1 MSHAKVYMTNEPRK
15 TILRGYITSSPVF
28 FVSFLAGLVWIYQ
41 DNLRDG
47 GKIITKTLPK
57 YLLFTLFPV
66 CVYPVN
72 VPAFCRIF

>member
-1 MSHAKVYMTNEPRK
+1 MSAHCFKIMSAQCLLLGIYHK
-15 TILRGYITSSPVF
+15 LYIG
-28 FVSFLAGLVWIYQ
+28 VSFLGVGLDIS

-47 GKIITKTLPK
+47 GRIITKTLPK

-72 VPAFCRIF
+72 VPAFCRIL